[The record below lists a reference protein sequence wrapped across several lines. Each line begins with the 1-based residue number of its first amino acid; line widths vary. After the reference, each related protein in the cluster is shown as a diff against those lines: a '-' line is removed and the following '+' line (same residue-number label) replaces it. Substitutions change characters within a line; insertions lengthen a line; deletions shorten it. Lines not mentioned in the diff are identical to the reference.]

1 MQIISYTQSSIMSF
15 LFYYRF
21 IVAAACYRKTCQG
34 KRLHLPSRPLPPVLM
49 SNIFDST
56 RYCELQSE
64 DEDDEINEKE
74 KPSESFPLNKENPYQ
89 DDEHI
94 YEYAQPK

>member
-1 MQIISYTQSSIMSF
+1 MSS

-21 IVAAACYRKTCQG
+21 IVAAACCRKTCRG
-34 KRLHLPSRPLPPVLM
+34 KRLHLHSRPLPPVLM
-49 SNIFDST
+49 SNIFDNT

-64 DEDDEINEKE
+64 DEDNEIIEKE
-74 KPSESFPLNKENPYQ
+74 KPSESFLLTKENPYQ

>member
-34 KRLHLPSRPLPPVLM
+34 KHLRSRPLPPVLM

-56 RYCELQSE
+56 RYSELQSE
-64 DEDDEINEKE
+64 DKDNEINEKE
-74 KPSESFPLNKENPYQ
+74 KSTEIF
-89 DDEHI
+89 DTD
-94 YEYAQPK
+94 